1 MKVTTIIAGVL
12 SLALGAF
19 TAFAAV
25 TVTNVTAV
33 ASPEAFVTISYDLAS
48 ASALTNAVG
57 VSISTNA
64 GATFFSTCTNFTG
77 AVGNNVATGT
87 AKLILWSAREDT
99 LPIGIY
105 SNTRVRVW
113 ASDSMALIPA
123 GPFQMGSNSF
133 ADGFGNDPSDASP
146 RHTVTLSA
154 FYMDKY
160 EVTSQQWFAVRNWAM
175 ANGYTFGAGA
185 GSGKGATH
193 PVQMVSWYDC
203 VKWCNARSQ
212 KEGLTPCYYTSAVQ
226 TQIYRIGQISLNSA
240 CVNWSAN
247 GYRLPTEAEWEKAA
261 RGGASGH
268 RFPWSQCDT
277 ITFTN
282 ANYYSYWEGGVP
294 YYPYDKATQS
304 GFNPTFATGGSPYTS
319 PVGYFA
325 PNGYGLYDMAGNVRE
340 WCWDWYDG
348 SWYSNGSATQTD
360 TSGPS
365 SGSYRVVRGGSW
377 CSYTTAAA
385 WRPAPASRRTTRTTA
400 SASGLCVVEV
410 SVSRVLAG
418 ASGAAPA
425 GRPAVWFWRRGGTP
439 RRKVAPPSRRH

>member
-1 MKVTTIIAGVL
+1 MKPTPITAVAL
-12 SLALGAF
+12 SLALSAF
-19 TAFAAV
+19 TASAGPV
-25 TVTNVTAV
+25 TVANVTASQQPGQPLVDIAYALLNPSGGMHTV
-33 ASPEAFVTISYDLAS
+33 AIDV
-48 ASALTNAVG
+48 
-57 VSISTNA
+57 STNS
-64 GATFFSTCTNFTG
+64 GATYVVGSTNCSG
-77 AVGNNVATGT
+77 AVGAGVTTGT
-87 AKLILWSAREDT
+87 LKQVVWFAAGDFPLIITSQAH
-99 LPIGIY
+99 
-105 SNTRVRVW
+105 VRVT
-113 ASDSMALIPA
+113 ASETPAATNGMALIPA
-123 GPFQMGSNSF
+123 GPFVMGNCMNASE
-133 ADGFGNDPSDASP
+133 GYSDELP
-146 RHTVTLSA
+146 VHTVMVSA
-154 FYMDKY
+154 FYMDKH
-160 EVTSQQWFAVRNWAM
+160 EVTSQQWFEVRNWAL
-175 ANGYTFGAGA
+175 ANGYTFDNP

-193 PVQMVSWYDC
+193 PAQEVNWYDC

-226 TQIYRIGQISLNSA
+226 TQIYRIDWIDLSSD

-282 ANYYSYWEGGVP
+282 ANYWSYWSGGVP
-294 YYPYDKATQS
+294 YYSYDKATQS
-304 GFNPTFATGGSPYTS
+304 GYNSTFATGGTPYTS

-325 PNGYGLYDMAGNVRE
+325 ANGYGLYDMAGNVWE

-348 SWYSNGSATQTD
+348 GWYRSGSETQTD

-365 SGSYRVVRGGSW
+365 SGSYRLVRGGSW
-377 CSYTTAAA
+377 TATRTTAA
-385 WRPAPASRRTTRTTA
+385 WRPATTTRRTSRSPT

-425 GRPAVWFWRRGGTP
+425 GRPAVWFCSGGAAGRRAA
-439 RRKVAPPSRRH
+439 K